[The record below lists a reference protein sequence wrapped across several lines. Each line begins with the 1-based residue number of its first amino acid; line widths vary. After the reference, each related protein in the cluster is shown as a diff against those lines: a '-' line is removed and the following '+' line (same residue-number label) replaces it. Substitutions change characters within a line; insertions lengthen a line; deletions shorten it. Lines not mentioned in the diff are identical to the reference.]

1 MLEKLREEFWSCV
14 GEAPPTPADERKE

>member
-14 GEAPPTPADERKE
+14 GEDTPTPADERKE